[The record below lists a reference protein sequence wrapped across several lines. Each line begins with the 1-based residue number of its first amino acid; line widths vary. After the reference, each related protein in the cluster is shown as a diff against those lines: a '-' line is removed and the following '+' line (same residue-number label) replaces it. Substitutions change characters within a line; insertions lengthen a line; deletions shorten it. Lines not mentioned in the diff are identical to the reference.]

1 MLSSDLYAP
10 RLVMRLLEAVLLKDL
25 VRGKGMDMD
34 IPVDNQ
40 LVLCQGLDILVED
53 NLLE

>member
-1 MLSSDLYAP
+1 
-10 RLVMRLLEAVLLKDL
+10 MRLLEAVLLKDL
-25 VRGKGMDMD
+25 VRGKGMD

-40 LVLCQGLDILVED
+40 LVLFQGLDILVEE